1 MTERIMLQPGGAGQ
15 MLGCENC
22 MSDGSVLSHSERFS
36 RFECFR
42 VHTKRKTPCTSICVP
57 SYKGFWL
64 DGRVVPVRAGQQ
76 CSHHRL
82 LGTASSCGPQAFIS
96 LTLAMALLMLARSLM
111 SNHTRSSLPTI

>member
-42 VHTKRKTPCTSICVP
+42 GTHEAQNPLYEHLCTFVQ
-57 SYKGFWL
+57 G
-64 DGRVVPVRAGQQ
+64 V
-76 CSHHRL
+76 
-82 LGTASSCGPQAFIS
+82 
-96 LTLAMALLMLARSLM
+96 LA
-111 SNHTRSSLPTI
+111 